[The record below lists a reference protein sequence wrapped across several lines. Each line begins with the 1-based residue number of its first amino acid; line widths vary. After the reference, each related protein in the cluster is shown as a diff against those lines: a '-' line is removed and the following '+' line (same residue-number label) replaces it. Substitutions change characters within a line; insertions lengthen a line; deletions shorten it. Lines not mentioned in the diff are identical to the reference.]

1 MPPAQHPRHLRRVD
15 TGADLPIPDEVAVAF
30 PGALPKTTP
39 DTIATRRHLARN
51 APLPPKAKTDI
62 TAAVIWIGSWYRGGR
77 SKNEPPTV
85 LYARVGDTWHE
96 AIARSEPPE
105 QIEIHLLAEAVLA
118 MRARYP
124 GPGEAKAKIEELI
137 RDHIAPKTSPPNPQT
152 TLPQIPK
159 TSPPKPSPKTP
170 APPPPTPTSVAAEIV
185 RLRPTPAPA
194 APNPPPKISPIPQN
208 KTTSRDTPPYTPPK
222 TAPRDCFPLSIL
234 IDRIPDD
241 LARVIDD
248 THLPQC
254 DTYGTIDGDS
264 LTLHLPPA
272 ALTDNPRD
280 RISSTVEIR
289 RAKTPSRTA
298 PAPWICTL
306 RVGGDEATSVL
317 QRDPRA
323 AIDNALLRSAK
334 TPLAPYRAAL
344 SAFLGGP

>member
-30 PGALPKTTP
+30 PGALPKTAP

-51 APLPPKAKTDI
+51 APLPPKAKADI

-77 SKNEPPTV
+77 SKNEPATV

-124 GPGEAKAKIEELI
+124 GPGEAKAKIEDLI
-137 RDHIAPKTSPPNPQT
+137 RDHLKSSATNPKT

-159 TSPPKPSPKTP
+159 TSPPEPSPKTP
-170 APPPPTPTSVAAEIV
+170 T
-185 RLRPTPAPA
+185 LA
-194 APNPPPKISPIPQN
+194 APNPPPRISPIPQN

-289 RAKTPSRTA
+289 RAKTPNRTA